1 MATGCVMTPSEH
13 LALEY
18 LQLKSSSIITRHVT
32 GAALPERVQRF
43 LMTHIDSI
51 EKLEVLLLLR
61 NRTERQWT
69 ASEVA
74 LELRIAEAS
83 AAARLAD
90 LATSGLL
97 VSTGED
103 PAAYRYSP
111 THSDDVRDIS
121 ELATTYS
128 ERRVSVITFIFSKP
142 QERVRGFA
150 DAFLLR
156 KRGDEHG

>member
-1 MATGCVMTPSEH
+1 MP
-13 LALEY
+13 
-18 LQLKSSSIITRHVT
+18 VT
-32 GAALPERVQRF
+32 GTALPQRVQRF
-43 LMTHIDSI
+43 LMMHIDSI

-74 LELRIAEAS
+74 LELRITEAS

-90 LATSGLL
+90 LASSGLF
-97 VSTGED
+97 VSNGEV
-103 PAAYRYSP
+103 PVAYRYSP
-111 THSDDVRDIS
+111 AHSDDVRAIS

-150 DAFLLR
+150 NAFLLR
-156 KRGDEHG
+156 KREDDHG

>member
-1 MATGCVMTPSEH
+1 MTD
-13 LALEY
+13 
-18 LQLKSSSIITRHVT
+18 
-32 GAALPERVQRF
+32 AAIPQRVQRF

-69 ASEVA
+69 ASAVA
-74 LELRIAEAS
+74 LELRITEAS

-90 LATSGLL
+90 LSSSGIL
-97 VSTGED
+97 VCDDGAPEQ
-103 PAAYRYSP
+103 YRYSP
-111 THSDDVRDIS
+111 ASSEDVRSIA
-121 ELATTYS
+121 ELAATYS

-150 DAFLLR
+150 DAFLLKH
-156 KRGDEHG
+156 KRGGGND

>member
-1 MATGCVMTPSEH
+1 MEIVDAQTICGKELT
-13 LALEY
+13 
-18 LQLKSSSIITRHVT
+18 TVT
-32 GAALPERVQRF
+32 GASLPQRVQRF

-61 NRTERQWT
+61 NRAEREWT

-74 LELRIAEAS
+74 LELRITEAS
-83 AAARLAD
+83 AAARLAE
-90 LATSGLL
+90 LASVGLFI
-97 VSTGED
+97 SNRGT

-111 THSDDVRDIS
+111 ASSEDVRSIS

-156 KRGDEHG
+156 QKPGDGKD

>member
-1 MATGCVMTPSEH
+1 
-13 LALEY
+13 
-18 LQLKSSSIITRHVT
+18 
-32 GAALPERVQRF
+32 
-43 LMTHIDSI
+43 MTHIDSI

-61 NRTERQWT
+61 NRAERQWT

-74 LELRIAEAS
+74 LELRITEAS
-83 AAARLAD
+83 SAARLAD
-90 LATSGLL
+90 LASSGLL
-97 VSTGED
+97 VSDSGS

-111 THSDDVRDIS
+111 AHSDDVRDIS
-121 ELATTYS
+121 ELAAAYS

-156 KRGDEHG
+156 KRRDDYG